1 MTKPVVYIVATGGTI
16 ASRYNAKTG
25 ELVAAASAE
34 ELAATVAGITEFAE
48 VRALQH
54 SNVTSDIIDT
64 PTVFRL
70 RDVLRDVLAGDRVA
84 GAVVTHG
91 TATLEETA
99 YFLDLTLG
107 SEKPVVVTGAM
118 RNIIE
123 KDADGPR
130 NIFYSAMVALH
141 PDTHGRGVLVCLNG
155 EIHSA
160 QEAIK
165 SHANRVNAYV
175 SRDGGPVGAVFSE
188 GVVFFSRP
196 ERRIYLDVKHV
207 KENVQLVTM
216 AQGANDL
223 LLRACIRE
231 KVDGIV
237 VEGVGAGNVNLPFYY
252 AIRDALQAGIPVV
265 VGVRILAG
273 TGYHAKGHEGSLR
286 SMIEHG
292 AISAGYLSGA
302 KARILLMV
310 ALAQTQDRNELRDIF
325 RRAAGPSLPS

>member
-1 MTKPVVYIVATGGTI
+1 MAKPVLYIVATGGTI
-16 ASRYNAKTG
+16 ASRYNPKTG

-34 ELAATVAGITEFAE
+34 DLAATVPGIAEFAE
-48 VRALQH
+48 IRALQH

-70 RDVLRDVLAGDRVA
+70 RDVLRDALADDRVA

-99 YFLDLTLG
+99 YLLDLTLG
-107 SEKPVVVTGAM
+107 SEKPVVLTGAM

-130 NIFYSAMVALH
+130 NILYSAFVALH
-141 PDTHGRGVLVCLNG
+141 PDTRGRGVLVCLNG

-175 SRDGGPVGAVFSE
+175 SRDGGPIGAVFGE

-196 ERRIYLDVKHV
+196 ERRVYLDVNHV

-223 LLRACIRE
+223 LLRACIKE

-237 VEGVGAGNVNLPFYY
+237 VEGVGAGNVNLPFYH
-252 AIRDALQAGIPVV
+252 AIRDALKSGIPVV

-310 ALAQTQDRNELRDIF
+310 ALAHTRDWNNVRAIF
-325 RRAAGPSLPS
+325 QRAAGPSLPS

>member
-1 MTKPVVYIVATGGTI
+1 MAKPILYIVATGGTI
-16 ASRYNAKTG
+16 ASRYNPKTG
-25 ELVAAASAE
+25 EPTGAASAE
-34 ELAATVAGITEFAE
+34 ELAATVPALTEFAE
-48 VRALQH
+48 IRALQH

-64 PTVFRL
+64 RTVFRL
-70 RDVLRDVLAGDRVA
+70 RDVLRNVLAEERVA

-99 YFLDLTLG
+99 YLLELTLG

-130 NIFYSAMVALH
+130 NIFYSALVALH
-141 PDTHGRGVLVCLNG
+141 PETRGRGVLVCLNG

-165 SHANRVNAYV
+165 SHANRVNSYI

-196 ERRIYLDVKHV
+196 ERRLFLDVDHV

-252 AIRDALQAGIPVV
+252 AIRDALKVRIPVV

-273 TGYHAKGHEGSLR
+273 TGYHAKGHEGSLQ
-286 SMIEHG
+286 SMIQHG

-302 KARILLMV
+302 KARVLLMV
-310 ALAQTQDRNELRDIF
+310 GLAHTQDQNELREIF
-325 RRAAGPSLPS
+325 RRAAGPSLPV